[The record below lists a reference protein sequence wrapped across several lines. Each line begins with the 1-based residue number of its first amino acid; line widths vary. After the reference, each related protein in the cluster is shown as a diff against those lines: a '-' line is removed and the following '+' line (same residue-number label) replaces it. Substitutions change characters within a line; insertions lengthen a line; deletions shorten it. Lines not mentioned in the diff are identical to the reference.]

1 MDVFAAIHVL
11 TTPRAQWQRPLQSL
25 AHGCLMRVML
35 KPCLCCWS
43 VVCVLGR
50 GCCGSRVSAVLAV
63 LVLAPFYPSLAE
75 FCKRGAD
82 WPSMRKAFE
91 CHKCLHN
98 LPLVLYNCKYIIGNQ
113 MLINNDIGA
122 QRNA

>member
-1 MDVFAAIHVL
+1 MAAATTVARSRMSDESNVEAVF
-11 TTPRAQWQRPLQSL
+11 
-25 AHGCLMRVML
+25 ML
-35 KPCLCCWS
+35 LECC
-43 VVCVLGR
+43 VCVLGR